1 MSDLLYVIGDIH
13 GEYEMFQTL
22 LKDYDETY
30 QQLVLIGDLLDRGA
44 RSKECLLLGKQL
56 VEEKRAI
63 YLKGNHEDIFLRF
76 LDDPEERYPNYILNG
91 GGETIE
97 SLLHTGAVAEY
108 SPTEIS
114 MLIKSRYK
122 ELISFLR
129 ELPLYYEWYDYLFV
143 HAGINLEKDNWQDTS
158 ERDFLWIRKEF
169 HGGKIIQIKQLFSGT
184 RQQCT
189 YLTTPQQLN
198 YGKWIE
204 KSGLMVAAFMAALFM
219 EWSLIHGELFKTLNY
234 LMNIH
239 GNQNLKHIKK

>member
-169 HGGKIIQIKQLFSGT
+169 HEGENYTNKTIVFGHTPAMYLFNDTTTTKLWQMDRKIGIDGGGV
-184 RQQCT
+184 
-189 YLTTPQQLN
+189 
-198 YGKWIE
+198 YGG
-204 KSGLMVAAFMAALFM
+204 S
-219 EWSLIHGELFKTLNY
+219 IHGVVFNPQGIVQDIEVFNEHAWEPKFET
-234 LMNIH
+234 H
-239 GNQNLKHIKK
+239 